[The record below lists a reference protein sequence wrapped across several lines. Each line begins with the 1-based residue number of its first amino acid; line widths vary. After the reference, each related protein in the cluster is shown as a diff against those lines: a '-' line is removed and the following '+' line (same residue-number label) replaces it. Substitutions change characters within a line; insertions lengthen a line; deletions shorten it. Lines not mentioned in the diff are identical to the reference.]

1 MNAKSLEV
9 GRAAKLE
16 ANYYRPL
23 GYTGNL
29 KGIYY
34 IDAMILFTDSFGN
47 KTVLALAA
55 LFLCALHL
63 HSYQKTRYFQFLTF
77 PMYS

>member
-1 MNAKSLEV
+1 MNVKSSEV

-16 ANYYRPL
+16 ANYYLPL
-23 GYTGNL
+23 DYTGNL

-34 IDAMILFTDSFGN
+34 IDAMKLFTYSFNN